1 MTWGHQK
8 PIEPA
13 WSVQVCDARGL
24 KRVRLDNSSIEL
36 EVMIHGG
43 ERSDLPPLLI
53 INSIEFPMP
62 PSPAFCDTMQEAG
75 YQVIFVRRPGF
86 GYTRTLPLALLNKQE
101 IKRHAPI
108 VTEAA
113 LIKRLIDTMGLKTIR
128 LLGLG
133 TSNSICRRLLQMSDE
148 IDVCVFSNPLF
159 NPEIW
164 DVIRPQW
171 LKRMIRQTVL
181 SRSGLKIAVRGLRA
195 VLRRDAIWFYHQ
207 FSQKSAGDIA
217 YVNANEADFRSAGK
231 FLQELDPNVYYSE
244 LRSALIED
252 TKWPPDIVGNANAV
266 ILSGRETTTPWKASI
281 TAEAERL
288 GLPITFADAGDL
300 FVAYASPKT
309 LIELFETHSSKV
321 AAL

>member
-1 MTWGHQK
+1 MTWGHHK
-8 PIEPA
+8 PVEPA
-13 WSVQVCDARGL
+13 RAEQVCDERGL

-43 ERSDLPPLLI
+43 ERSELPPLLI
-53 INSIEFPMP
+53 MNSIEFPMP
-62 PSPAFCDTMQEAG
+62 PSPEFCDLMQDAG

-86 GYTRTLPLALLNKQE
+86 GYTQSLPAALLSKQE
-101 IKRHAPI
+101 TKRHAPI

-113 LIKRLIDTMGLKTIR
+113 LIKRLIDTMGLNNIR

-133 TSNSICRRLLQMSDE
+133 TSNSICRRLIQMGDE

-164 DVIRPQW
+164 DVIRPAW

-181 SRSGLKIAVRGLRA
+181 SKSGLKIAVRGLRA
-195 VLRRDAIWFYHQ
+195 VLRRDPIWFYHQ
-207 FSQKSAGDIA
+207 FAQKSAGDLA
-217 YVNANEADFRSAGK
+217 YIKANEADFRVAAQ
-231 FLQELDPNVYYSE
+231 FLQDLAPDVYFSE

-252 TKWPPDIVGNANAV
+252 TEWTPDSLGTTNAV
-266 ILSGRETTTPWKASI
+266 ILSGHETTTPWKASI
-281 TAEAERL
+281 AAEAKRL
-288 GLPITFADAGDL
+288 ELPISFANAGDL

-309 LIELFETHSSKV
+309 LIELLETH
-321 AAL
+321 AAKSAVL